1 MLAAVDRE
9 RKQAMKLV
17 LIDTSFKPDNASASA
32 GRSIPPYAA
41 QRIRAQRA
49 DRLRVPQLWLLG
61 ALLFA
66 PQLSARFLASARSRL
81 QIQQT
86 LVEVVVVVAMV
97 VAFVVVVVAV
107 AAAAFGSGMWAA
119 GRAHWDDRRSFPGG
133 NRWMQL
139 TSRMMNP
146 QRPNGLKVVHKTT
159 GGSSW
164 NPHHLD
170 AEVAF

>member
-97 VAFVVVVVAV
+97 VAFVVVVVA
-107 AAAAFGSGMWAA
+107 AAAA
-119 GRAHWDDRRSFPGG
+119 GRALNMLYVSSSFV
-133 NRWMQL
+133 L
-139 TSRMMNP
+139 ATLSDFH
-146 QRPNGLKVVHKTT
+146 GLHTT
-159 GGSSW
+159 YLMLLSTFSIQPLW
-164 NPHHLD
+164 L
-170 AEVAF
+170 

>member
-41 QRIRAQRA
+41 QRIRALRA
-49 DRLRVPQLWLLG
+49 DRLHVPLLWLLG

-66 PQLSARFLASARSRL
+66 PPLSARFLAGARSRL

-97 VAFVVVVVAV
+97 VAFVVVVVA
-107 AAAAFGSGMWAA
+107 AFGSGMWAA
-119 GRAHWDDRRSFPGG
+119 GRAHLHDRRSFPGG

>member
-107 AAAAFGSGMWAA
+107 AAAAFGSEMWAA
-119 GRAHWDDRRSFPGG
+119 GRAHWDDIRSFPGV
-133 NRWMQL
+133 NRWMRL
-139 TSRMMNP
+139 TSRKMNP

>member
-97 VAFVVVVVAV
+97 VAATVVV
-107 AAAAFGSGMWAA
+107 AAAFGSGMWAA
-119 GRAHWDDRRSFPGG
+119 GRAHWDDIRSFPGV
-133 NRWMQL
+133 NRWMRL
-139 TSRMMNP
+139 TSRKMNP